1 MESAWSS
8 DGWLAGW
15 WAGRLAD
22 RWAGRQPGGAG
33 GAGGAGGWQA
43 SGRSTVMSGGS
54 KKEGGQKAP
63 DTAIHP
69 ASQPAGPQT
78 REMGCGGRKILQ
90 AKLDKLN
97 KLN

>member
-15 WAGRLAD
+15 WAGR
-22 RWAGRQPGGAG
+22 QPG

-43 SGRSTVMSGGS
+43 GGRSTVMSGGS

-63 DTAIHP
+63 DTAHSQPSIQP
-69 ASQPAGPQT
+69 ASQPPPPTSGPQT